1 MSHFF
6 IGRPVF
12 AAVIAILICLAGAIS
27 LATMPVSQFPKLT
40 PPTVS
45 LTCSYDGASAKT
57 MQDSIAQVIEQR
69 MTSLHQHGIQF
80 RRTHEHAP
88 HLRSLR

>member
-27 LATMPVSQFPKLT
+27 LATMPFPPPSST
-40 PPTVS
+40 P
-45 LTCSYDGASAKT
+45 
-57 MQDSIAQVIEQR
+57 
-69 MTSLHQHGIQF
+69 
-80 RRTHEHAP
+80 
-88 HLRSLR
+88 